1 MIQVDGSASLTT
13 RRNYL
18 KRRRTGRFGVIA
30 TWTGVSALLV
40 WLSVMGLFGLAH

>member
-18 KRRRTGRFGVIA
+18 KRRRTGRLGVIA
-30 TWTGVSALLV
+30 TWTGVGALLI

>member
-1 MIQVDGSASLTT
+1 MIQVDGSAPLTA

-18 KRRRTGRFGVIA
+18 KRRRTGRLGVIA
-30 TWTGVSALLV
+30 TWTGVSMLLI